1 VRGGLVVVGIVL
13 AIIGAA
19 LLFVPV
25 LPQSNETATSSSVAP
40 FYAGSVSGYSL
51 TGSILVAV
59 TWSTNGNTS
68 VNVIAATCSGSCDN
82 VSDVSGYT
90 SQNGT
95 SGSFTLSQPNGG
107 SVIMGIVYSGETPVT
122 VTFKITTT
130 LSTVGTL
137 LVVLGIILLILGLV
151 LRGKSKAPAT
161 PTPAPVNPAMGPGSA
176 PPPT

>member
-1 VRGGLVVVGIVL
+1 MRAGLVVVGIVL

-25 LPQSNETATSSSVAP
+25 LPQSNETATSSSSTP
-40 FYAGSVSGYSL
+40 YYAGSVSGFSL
-51 TGSILVAV
+51 TGSIVVAV
-59 TWSTNGNTS
+59 SWSTNGNTS
-68 VNVIAATCSGSCDN
+68 VNVIAATCGGSCDN
-82 VSDVSGYT
+82 VSDVSGIT

-107 SVIMGIVYSGETPVT
+107 SIIMGVIYSGEAVT

-137 LVVLGIILLILGLV
+137 LIVLGIILLILGIV
-151 LRGKSKAPAT
+151 LGRKSTAPTT
-161 PTPAPVNPAMGPGSA
+161 PTPPPVNPAMGPGGA

>member
-1 VRGGLVVVGIVL
+1 MRAGLVVVGIVL

-25 LPQSNETATSSSVAP
+25 LPQSNETATSSSSTP
-40 FYAGSVSGYSL
+40 YYAGSVSGFSL
-51 TGSILVAV
+51 TGSIVVAV
-59 TWSTNGNTS
+59 SWSTGGNTS
-68 VNVIAATCSGSCDN
+68 VNVIAATCGGSCDN
-82 VSDVSGYT
+82 ASDVSGIT

-107 SVIMGIVYSGETPVT
+107 SIVMGVIYSGETPVT

-137 LVVLGIILLILGLV
+137 LIVLGIILLILGVV
-151 LRGKSKAPAT
+151 LGRKSKAAT
-161 PTPAPVNPAMGPGSA
+161 PPTPQPVNPAMGPGGA